1 MTKQEFLAKLR
12 AGLSCLPQED
22 AEERLGFYS
31 EMIDDKIEDGLSE
44 EEAVREM
51 GDANDIIAQ
60 TVADAPLKKLVKKK
74 IKSSKKL
81 KAWEIVLL
89 VLGSPIWFSLLI
101 AAFSVIISLY
111 VSVWAIVISL
121 WAVFAAF
128 VGCFIGVLTAGILLI
143 CMSRVA
149 AGILLIGLSLFSAG
163 LSIFMFFG
171 CREIV
176 KGMIFLAK
184 KVISGIKHLFIRK
197 EN

>member
-12 AGLSCLPQED
+12 TGLSCLPQED

-51 GDANDIIAQ
+51 GDVNDIIAQ

-89 VLGSPIWFSLLI
+89 ALGSPIWLSLLI

-143 CMSRVA
+143 CTSRVA

-184 KVISGIKHLFIRK
+184 KIISGIKHLFIRK

>member
-12 AGLSCLPQED
+12 TGLSCLPQED

-51 GDANDIIAQ
+51 GDVNDILAQ

-89 VLGSPIWFSLLI
+89 ALGSPIWLSLLI

-143 CMSRVA
+143 CTSRVA

-184 KVISGIKHLFIRK
+184 KIISGIKHLFIRK

>member
-1 MTKQEFLAKLR
+1 MTKQEFLSKLR
-12 AGLSCLPQED
+12 TGLSCLPQED

-31 EMIDDKIEDGLSE
+31 EMIDDRIEEGLSE
-44 EEAVREM
+44 EEAVSKM
-51 GDANDIIAQ
+51 GNIDDIVAQIIAD
-60 TVADAPLKKLVKKK
+60 VPLSKLVKKK
-74 IKSSKKL
+74 IKPKRRL
-81 KAWEIVLL
+81 RAWEIVLL

-101 AAFSVIISLY
+101 AAFSVVISLY

-121 WAVFAAF
+121 WAVFATF
-128 VGCFIGVLTAGILLI
+128 VGCFIGGLTAGILLI
-143 CMSRVA
+143 CTSRVA
-149 AGILLIGLSLFSAG
+149 AGILLIGLSLLSAG

-184 KVISGIKHLFIRK
+184 KVIRGIKHLFIRK

>member
-1 MTKQEFLAKLR
+1 MTKQEFLVDLGL
-12 AGLSCLPQED
+12 GLSCLPQED
-22 AEERLGFYS
+22 AEERLSFYS
-31 EMIDDKIEDGLSE
+31 EMIDDRIEEGLSE

-51 GDANDIIAQ
+51 GAVDGIVSQI
-60 TVADAPLKKLVKKK
+60 VAEVPLSKLVKKK
-74 IKSSKKL
+74 IKPKRRL
-81 KAWEIVLL
+81 RAWEIVLL

-101 AAFSVIISLY
+101 AAFSVVISLY

-128 VGCFIGVLTAGILLI
+128 VGCFIGGLTAGILLI
-143 CMSRVA
+143 CTSRVA
-149 AGILLIGLSLFSAG
+149 AGILLIGLSLLSAG

-184 KVISGIKHLFIRK
+184 KVIRGVKHLFIRK